1 MKRQVYKVTTLSDR
15 HALIRLSDRV
25 ALITQALKR
34 PGRGGRKAR
43 PTAGYVGFDCYEAA
57 AAFVRGLKQ
66 YFPKCFCEIRTAQ
79 RLTTAIEVKIRYSFE
94 GLESFL
100 WSYAENPAIVAT
112 AAVPLDASA
121 AKASIFPMPS
131 TPNASPTAGFVDRS
145 TAPLLIGRS
154 KPQMVGRLAI
164 E

>member
-1 MKRQVYKVTTLSDR
+1 MKRQSYKVTSLSDR

-25 ALITQALKR
+25 ALITQSLKR

-43 PTAGYVGFDCYEAA
+43 LTAGYVGFDCYEAA
-57 AAFVRGLKQ
+57 AFVKGLKR

-100 WSYAENPAIVAT
+100 WSYAENPAIVTT

-121 AKASIFPMPS
+121 ARDSIFPMPS
-131 TPNASPTAGFVDRS
+131 TPIASPAGFVDRF
-145 TAPLLIGRS
+145 TAPVLIGHS
-154 KPQMVGRLAI
+154 KPKTVRGLAI

>member
-1 MKRQVYKVTTLSDR
+1 MKRSTYKVTTLSDR
-15 HALIRLSDRV
+15 HALIRLSDHV
-25 ALITQALKR
+25 AVITQSLKR

-43 PTAGYVGFDCYEAA
+43 LTAGYIGFDSYTAA
-57 AAFVRGLKQ
+57 ANFVKGLKQ

-100 WSYAENPAIVAT
+100 WSYAENPAIVTTAT
-112 AAVPLDASA
+112 DPLDASDA
-121 AKASIFPMPS
+121 RDLIFPMPS
-131 TPNASPTAGFVDRS
+131 TPIASPAAGFVDRS

>member
-1 MKRQVYKVTTLSDR
+1 MKRSTYKVTSLSDR

-25 ALITQALKR
+25 ALITQSLKR

-43 PTAGYVGFDCYEAA
+43 LIAGYVGFDSYAAA
-57 AAFVRGLKQ
+57 AAFVQGIRQ

-79 RLTTAIEVKIRYSFE
+79 RLTTAIEVKSRYSFE
-94 GLESFL
+94 GLEALL
-100 WSYAENPAIVAT
+100 WSYSENPAIVAT
-112 AAVPLDASA
+112 AAAPLDASA
-121 AKASIFPMPS
+121 AKASIYPMPS
-131 TPNASPTAGFVDRS
+131 TPIASPTAGFVDRS
-145 TAPLLIGRS
+145 SAPLMIGRS